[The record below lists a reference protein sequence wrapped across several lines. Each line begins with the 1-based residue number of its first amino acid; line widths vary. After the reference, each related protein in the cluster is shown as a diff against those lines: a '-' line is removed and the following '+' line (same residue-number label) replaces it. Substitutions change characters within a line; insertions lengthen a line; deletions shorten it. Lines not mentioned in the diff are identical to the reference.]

1 MDWKKTKNQ
10 IILILLILN
19 LSLLGLYLKDKKDLS
34 PYKNPEGTIKILEE
48 KLDQAGIKLATTIPK
63 DQVKEK
69 PLLVKYQEESIPAIN
84 QNYFKGQGDIDI
96 RENIT
101 TITKDQEEITI
112 INNRRFLYE
121 NYKNQD
127 DPATST
133 DKTKDNSPTDSVSE
147 ETKGTVPSG
156 LSPAEATKTTEKQKT
171 KGDCPSGPVPDEATT
186 TPESKTTENQ
196 KEKALAFLEEKAI
209 DTSDMVLANIIEE
222 KETTTYE
229 FLKTYK
235 DKILETSYLRLS
247 LERGQVTKMDRL
259 WIQVIQEEKD
269 KIQIEPAY
277 KALFAL
283 LNQEDLKGKTIE
295 EIKVCYYFN
304 PEEQGLL
311 EDNTKAEQGRAIPA
325 WRIKFTDGTTK
336 ILDNF

>member
-19 LSLLGLYLKDKKDLS
+19 LSLLGLYLKEKKDLS

-48 KLDQAGIKLATTIPK
+48 KLDQAGIKLATTIPTK
-63 DQVKEK
+63 QVKEK
-69 PLLVKYQEESIPAIN
+69 SLIVKYQEETIPTIN
-84 QNYFKGQGDIDI
+84 QNYFKGEGDIDI
-96 RENIT
+96 REEIS
-101 TITKDQEEITI
+101 TISKDQEEITI

-121 NYKNQD
+121 NYKKEN
-127 DPATST
+127 
-133 DKTKDNSPTDSVSE
+133 KN
-147 ETKGTVPSG
+147 
-156 LSPAEATKTTEKQKT
+156 EKNT
-171 KGDCPSGPVPDEATT
+171 
-186 TPESKTTENQ
+186 

-229 FLKTYK
+229 YLKTYK

-259 WIQVIQEEKD
+259 WIEVIQEEKD

-325 WRIKFTDGTTK
+325 WRIKFTDGTRK

>member
-19 LSLLGLYLKDKKDLS
+19 LCLLGLYIKKEKDLS
-34 PYKNPEGTIKILEE
+34 PYKNPETTIENLEKKLEE
-48 KLDQAGIKLATTIPK
+48 KGIKLETEIPTHP
-63 DQVKEK
+63 VKEK
-69 PLLVKYQEESIPAIN
+69 PLIVKYQEENIKTIN
-84 QNYFKGQGDIDI
+84 DKYFKGTGDIRV
-96 RENIT
+96 RENIS

-121 NYKNQD
+121 NYKKEN
-127 DPATST
+127 
-133 DKTKDNSPTDSVSE
+133 KKE
-147 ETKGTVPSG
+147 ENT
-156 LSPAEATKTTEKQKT
+156 
-171 KGDCPSGPVPDEATT
+171 
-186 TPESKTTENQ
+186 
-196 KEKALAFLEEKAI
+196 KEKALAFLEEKQI
-209 DTSDMVLANIIEE
+209 DTTDMVLAKIT
-222 KETTTYE
+222 KDKDVTTYE
-229 FLKTYK
+229 YLKTYK
-235 DKILETSYLRLS
+235 DKILETSYLRLT
-247 LERGQVTKMDRL
+247 LEGGVVTKMDSL

-277 KALFAL
+277 KAMFAL
-283 LNQEDLKGKTIE
+283 TDTNDYKGKTIE

-325 WRIKFTDGTTK
+325 WRIKFTDGTIK

>member
-48 KLDQAGIKLATTIPK
+48 KLDQAGIKLATTIPT

-69 PLLVKYQEESIPAIN
+69 PLIVKYQEETIPTIN
-84 QNYFKGQGDIDI
+84 QNYFKGQGDIHI
-96 RENIT
+96 RENIS
-101 TITKDQEEITI
+101 TISKDQEEITI

-121 NYKNQD
+121 NYKKEN
-127 DPATST
+127 
-133 DKTKDNSPTDSVSE
+133 KKE
-147 ETKGTVPSG
+147 ENT
-156 LSPAEATKTTEKQKT
+156 
-171 KGDCPSGPVPDEATT
+171 
-186 TPESKTTENQ
+186 

-247 LERGQVTKMDRL
+247 LESGQVTKMDRL

-295 EIKVCYYFN
+295 EIKACYYFN

>member
-19 LSLLGLYLKDKKDLS
+19 LSLLGLYLKKEKDLS
-34 PYKNPEGTIKILEE
+34 PYKNPEATIKNLEE
-48 KLDQAGIKLATTIPK
+48 NLKEKGIKLETEIPTHP
-63 DQVKEK
+63 VKEK
-69 PLLVKYQEESIPAIN
+69 PLIVKYQEENIKTIN
-84 QNYFKGQGDIDI
+84 EKYFGGTGDIDI

-101 TITKDQEEITI
+101 TISKGQEEITI

-121 NYKNQD
+121 NYKKEN
-127 DPATST
+127 
-133 DKTKDNSPTDSVSE
+133 KK
-147 ETKGTVPSG
+147 
-156 LSPAEATKTTEKQKT
+156 EKNT
-171 KGDCPSGPVPDEATT
+171 
-186 TPESKTTENQ
+186 
-196 KEKALAFLEEKAI
+196 KEKALAFLEEKKI
-209 DTSDMVLANIIEE
+209 DTSDMLLSKITEE
-222 KETTTYE
+222 KTATTYE
-229 FLKTYK
+229 YLKTYK
-235 DKILETSYLRLS
+235 DKILETSYLRLT
-247 LERGQVTKMDRL
+247 LEGGTVTKMDSL
-259 WIQVIQEEKD
+259 WIEVIQEEKD

-283 LNQEDLKGKTIE
+283 TNTDENKGKTIE

-325 WRIKFTDGTTK
+325 WRIKFTDGTIK